1 MNINWFKLKRKLL
14 NNIVWILLVLAV
26 AVVGGLEPSF
36 FKPTILGNVL
46 SQATVLGIL
55 SFAQAFAIMLGL
67 IDLSLLGVMS
77 FSATCGLLLLEKGC
91 PAVIAI
97 LVIFLTGVV
106 SIFVNPMQFDRPE
119 DLARYPRTFRT
130 GVWPRSPRTA
140 VFAAACAS
148 SF

>member
-1 MNINWFKLKRKLL
+1 MKVNINWFKLKRKLL

-67 IDLSLLGVMS
+67 IDLSLLPS
-77 FSATCGLLLLEKGC
+77 
-91 PAVIAI
+91 P
-97 LVIFLTGVV
+97 
-106 SIFVNPMQFDRPE
+106 NPDS
-119 DLARYPRTFRT
+119 YPRISLTNRRFLY
-130 GVWPRSPRTA
+130 
-140 VFAAACAS
+140 
-148 SF
+148 